1 MSNTATATATA
12 TAEPEPIWDKID
24 EYTKKALLIILTF
37 SVLMIP
43 VAILDK
49 DHENTFDGWF
59 NNIGIMNIILI
70 IGFFMF
76 FAPIVAII
84 CYITFPKILEVF
96 SVSTN
101 IYPVT
106 NPNE

>member
-1 MSNTATATATA
+1 MSNTATAATEE
-12 TAEPEPIWDKID
+12 TEPIWSKID
-24 EYTKKALLIILTF
+24 EYTKKSLLIILTF

-84 CYITFPKILEVF
+84 CYVTFPKILEVF
-96 SVSTN
+96 SVSTK
-101 IYPVT
+101 IDSVHP
-106 NPNE
+106 